1 MSGHTFPDTHRKKDY
16 KWKPKSVRMEKKV
29 KEDKISE
36 MVSHQQSE
44 DDYIIK

>member
-1 MSGHTFPDTHRKKDY
+1 MQKNRLQMKTKVSKNG
-16 KWKPKSVRMEKKV
+16 KKV

-44 DDYIIK
+44 DDNIIK